1 MAIYL
6 LLLYDDF
13 ECLATDV
20 PLNKSPKEE
29 LFCGWA
35 RRTIKKAFNSLYL
48 ALDGLVSLV
57 EDGLKEEPSADI
69 GNYQGPCQAPTSR
82 MWF

>member
-1 MAIYL
+1 MSGHGRRYVP
-6 LLLYDDF
+6 F
-13 ECLATDV
+13 R
-20 PLNKSPKEE
+20 PLNKSLLKKE
-29 LFCGWA
+29 LFCGCLG
-35 RRTIKKAFNSLYL
+35 RQTIKKAFNSLYL

-69 GNYQGPCQAPTSR
+69 GNCQGPCQAPTSR